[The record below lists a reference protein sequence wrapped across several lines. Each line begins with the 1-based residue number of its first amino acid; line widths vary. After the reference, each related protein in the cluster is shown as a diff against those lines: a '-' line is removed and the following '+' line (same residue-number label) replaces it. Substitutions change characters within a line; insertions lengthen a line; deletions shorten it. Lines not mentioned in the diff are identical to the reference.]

1 MKGVVIICFL
11 VMLAGKT
18 WARQIQVCASCE
30 VQTIEKALQ
39 LAKPYDTILLKG
51 TFQLD
56 SAYTITMPLS
66 IIGQQAILDG
76 QGKTGMWIIHANNV
90 LIRDLTLLHTGM
102 SYIEDRACISISKS
116 NHISILHVKMIQ
128 SFFGIFAY
136 QSRHILVE
144 DCFFDGLGTTEFN
157 AANGIHLWYC
167 DSVNLI
173 DNIVQH
179 HRDGIYLEFT
189 NNSEIKNNISRNNIR
204 YGMHFMFSN
213 NDSYIENT
221 FQYNGAGVAVMY
233 SHNIQ
238 MKKNTFSRNY
248 GPNAY
253 GLLLKEIHDSEI
265 RQNYFLDNTA
275 GLFMEECSRL
285 NIIRNTFQSN
295 GWAMRITGSSLDNQ
309 ITRNNF
315 LQNSFDVASLTANVQ
330 DNRFYENYW
339 SDYRGY
345 DLNGDNIGDVPFH
358 PMRMFAYVVMRYNIS
373 VVLLRSLLESL
384 LNVAE
389 SVIPIVTP
397 SKLVDPA
404 PLMKPVQHD

>member
-1 MKGVVIICFL
+1 MKKIFLFCFL
-11 VMLAGKT
+11 AILTIKSRAGK
-18 WARQIQVCASCE
+18 IQVCASCE

-39 LAKPYDTILLKG
+39 QAKPYDTILLRG
-51 TFQLD
+51 TFRLD

-66 IIGQQAILDG
+66 IIGQQAVLDG
-76 QGKTGMWIIHANNV
+76 QGKTGMWVIHANHV
-90 LIRDLTLLHTGM
+90 LIRDLILQHTGM
-102 SYIEDRACISISKS
+102 SYVEDRAAISISKS
-116 NHISILHVKMIQ
+116 NHISIIDVKIIQ
-128 SFFGIFAY
+128 SFFGIYAY
-136 QSRHILVE
+136 QSKHILIE
-144 DCFFDGLGTTEFN
+144 RNFFDGSGSSEFN

-189 NNSEIKNNISRNNIR
+189 HNSEIRNNISSNNIR

-213 NDSYIENT
+213 NDAYIGNT
-221 FQYNGAGVAVMY
+221 FQSNGAGVAVMY
-233 SHNIQ
+233 SHHIQ
-238 MKKNTFSRNY
+238 MKKNTFSRNH

-265 RQNYFLDNTA
+265 KQNYFVENTV
-275 GLFMEECSRL
+275 GIFMEECTRL
-285 NIIRNTFQSN
+285 NIIGNNIQSN
-295 GWAMRITGSSLDNQ
+295 GWAMRITGSSSNNE
-309 ITRNNF
+309 ITQNNF

-358 PMRMFAYVVMRYNIS
+358 PMRMFAYVVMRYDIS
-373 VVLLRSLLESL
+373 VILLRSLLESL
-384 LNVAE
+384 LNIAE

-397 SKLVDPA
+397 SKLVDLA
-404 PLMKPVQHD
+404 PLMKPIQHD